1 MIAGVVNPALEA
13 TISLLVQDAAGGSR
27 QIEGVIDTGFSGALT
42 LPSAPIA
49 ALGLPWLGRQ
59 QGLLADGSV
68 QVFDVY
74 TATVIWDGQLR
85 TVEVECIETTPL
97 VGMALLQGH
106 ELRIQV
112 VSGGA
117 VTIVAFP

>member
-1 MIAGVVNPALEA
+1 MLS
-13 TISLLVQDAAGGSR
+13 TRLSKLRSQLLVQDTAGGTR
-27 QIEGVIDTGFSGALT
+27 QIEVVIDTGFNGSLT
-42 LPSAPIA
+42 LPFVLIA
-49 ALGLPWLGRQ
+49 ALGLPWLCRQ

-74 TATVIWDGQLR
+74 TATVIWDGRPR
-85 TVEVECIETTPL
+85 TVEVECIEATPL

-117 VTIVAFP
+117 VIIVGFP